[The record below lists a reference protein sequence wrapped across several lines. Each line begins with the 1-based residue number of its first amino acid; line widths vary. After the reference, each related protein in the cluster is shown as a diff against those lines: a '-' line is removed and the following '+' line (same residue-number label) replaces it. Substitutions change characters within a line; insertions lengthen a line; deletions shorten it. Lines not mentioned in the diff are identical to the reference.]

1 VQGRERAGRAEGV
14 GGARALYIGAG
25 SNRGSV

>member
-1 VQGRERAGRAEGV
+1 MQARERAGRAGEAGGV
-14 GGARALYIGAG
+14 RALYIGAG

>member
-1 VQGRERAGRAEGV
+1 VQARERVGRVGEAEGV
-14 GGARALYIGAG
+14 RALYIGAG

>member
-1 VQGRERAGRAEGV
+1 VQRRERAGRAGEAEE
-14 GGARALYIGAG
+14 ARALYIEAG

>member
-1 VQGRERAGRAEGV
+1 MQGRERAGRAEEA
-14 GGARALYIGAG
+14 GGAKALYIGAG

>member
-1 VQGRERAGRAEGV
+1 VQVRERAGRAGGAE
-14 GGARALYIGAG
+14 GARALYIGAG

>member
-1 VQGRERAGRAEGV
+1 VQARERAGRA
-14 GGARALYIGAG
+14 GGAEEVRVLYIGAG